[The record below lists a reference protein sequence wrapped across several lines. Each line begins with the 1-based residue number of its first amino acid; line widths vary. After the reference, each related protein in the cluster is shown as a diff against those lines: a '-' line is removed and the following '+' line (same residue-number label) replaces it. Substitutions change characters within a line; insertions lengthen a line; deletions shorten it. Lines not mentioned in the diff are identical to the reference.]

1 MASSSSTIV
10 AASLSI
16 PDSEKLIRDNHHLWY
31 VQVLPAIHAARLEG
45 FFNGFEK
52 TSEKNLEIEKD
63 SKKPTVPNLDHA
75 VWRVRD

>member
-1 MASSSSTIV
+1 M
-10 AASLSI
+10 
-16 PDSEKLIRDNHHLWY
+16 WY

-52 TSEKNLEIEKD
+52 NLEIEKD
-63 SKKPTVPNLDHA
+63 SKKPTVPNPDHA